1 MNFARAARLTLAL
14 LLVGLAGV
22 AGSVRSVAENPE
34 PAWTEVSWPFLLDE
48 WGAGQAFRCPDER
61 CGPRAHLFV
70 RLKRGFC
77 NCFQGVADDAEVD
90 RLTDFGFFGGPSRPS
105 GAGRA
110 IAIGDRSGRVR
121 SFTVDSAE
129 MPSRRAV
136 SLVVAKDCEALV
148 ATLIADR
155 EVAAAA
161 DAAILALLPRTL
173 VANLP

>member
-1 MNFARAARLTLAL
+1 MTFTRAARLMLAL
-14 LLVGLAGV
+14 LLAGA
-22 AGSVRSVAENPE
+22 AGSAARSGADRPE
-34 PAWTEVSWPFLLDE
+34 QTWTEIGWPFLLDE
-48 WGAGQAFRCPDER
+48 WGAGQAFRCEDKA
-61 CGPRAHLFV
+61 CGLEARLFV
-70 RLKRGFC
+70 RAKRGFC

-90 RLTDFGFFGGPSRPS
+90 RLTDFVLFGGPSRPS

-161 DAAILALLPRTL
+161 ADVAIVALLPRTL

>member
-1 MNFARAARLTLAL
+1 
-14 LLVGLAGV
+14 
-22 AGSVRSVAENPE
+22 
-34 PAWTEVSWPFLLDE
+34 
-48 WGAGQAFRCPDER
+48 
-61 CGPRAHLFV
+61 
-70 RLKRGFC
+70 
-77 NCFQGVADDAEVD
+77 
-90 RLTDFGFFGGPSRPS
+90 
-105 GAGRA
+105 
-110 IAIGDRSGRVR
+110 VR